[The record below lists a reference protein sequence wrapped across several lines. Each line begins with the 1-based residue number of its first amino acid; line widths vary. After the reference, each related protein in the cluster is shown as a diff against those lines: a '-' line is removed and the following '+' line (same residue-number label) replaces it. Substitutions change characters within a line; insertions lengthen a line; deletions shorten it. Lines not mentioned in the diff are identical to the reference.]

1 MLPWSG
7 CQQIKCWKLL
17 AVVRF
22 KDRNPM
28 KSDETVYTTKSSSVS
43 PEWFCAIFSGLGTCM
58 GFARSQRRT
67 IASWFRPELEC
78 ISSAIPTRV
87 IWFYWASSLLEYLES
102 GTVCLECRI
111 GIFFHALSTRIKSI
125 WHYQL
130 SWPYATLQILKVT
143 PVSSSPSCNTRN
155 VSIARCWICQDLVST
170 TVHISDFQWK
180 RPWRA
185 SVLAA
190 QDGRIQP
197 VLETPYLAI
206 PGHTSSGCWMESGC
220 KVEYPTRATWMD
232 LPGVVLQ
239 PIAQEQS
246 SCVIGRMV

>member
-28 KSDETVYTTKSSSVS
+28 KSDGNSLYHEIIISFPWMVL
-43 PEWFCAIFSGLGTCM
+43 CHFSGLGTCM

-87 IWFYWASSLLEYLES
+87 IWFIGLA
-102 GTVCLECRI
+102 VCLNILNLVLCALSAEF
-111 GIFFHALSTRIKSI
+111 GFFFHALSTRIKSI

-206 PGHTSSGCWMESGC
+206 PGHTSSGCWMESG
-220 KVEYPTRATWMD
+220 W
-232 LPGVVLQ
+232 
-239 PIAQEQS
+239 
-246 SCVIGRMV
+246 

>member
-28 KSDETVYTTKSSSVS
+28 KSDETVYSTKSSSVS

-111 GIFFHALSTRIKSI
+111 GFFSCSFYEDQVDLTLPAVLTLCDFANSASDTRFFLSK
-125 WHYQL
+125 
-130 SWPYATLQILKVT
+130 LQ
-143 PVSSSPSCNTRN
+143 
-155 VSIARCWICQDLVST
+155 
-170 TVHISDFQWK
+170 H
-180 RPWRA
+180 
-185 SVLAA
+185 
-190 QDGRIQP
+190 
-197 VLETPYLAI
+197 
-206 PGHTSSGCWMESGC
+206 
-220 KVEYPTRATWMD
+220 
-232 LPGVVLQ
+232 
-239 PIAQEQS
+239 
-246 SCVIGRMV
+246 